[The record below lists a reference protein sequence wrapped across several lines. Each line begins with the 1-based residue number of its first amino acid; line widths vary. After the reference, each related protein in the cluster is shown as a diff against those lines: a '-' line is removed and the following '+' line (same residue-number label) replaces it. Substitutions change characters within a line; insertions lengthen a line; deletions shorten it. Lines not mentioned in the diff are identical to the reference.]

1 MDAARRGVVAIVSA
15 CSVWGLSPLYYK
27 HLAFVPPAEVLAHR
41 TIWTLVFFGVL
52 LAGQGRLARVWH
64 SLRGRDRWPIALA
77 AAIISSNWFLFIWA
91 IQAGHGVEASL
102 GYYIFPLVAVAIGV
116 VALRER
122 LSLGQGLAVGLA
134 SAAVVVLT
142 FGLGVAPW
150 VALAL
155 AGTFAVYG
163 VLKKRISSSA
173 VVSVTAEVLVLAPLA
188 LMWLLGAHFG
198 GWTEGGR
205 AGGFFGRDLETS
217 ALLMF
222 SGVITGGPLILFSY
236 GAQRVRLSTLGLTQY
251 LNPTLQFLVAVLVFA
266 EPFTLWHKLAFG
278 MIWAA
283 LAIYTVESWRQD
295 RSDRSA
301 AVRLGTSGT
310 AVK

>member
-1 MDAARRGVVAIVSA
+1 M
-15 CSVWGLSPLYYK
+15 
-27 HLAFVPPAEVLAHR
+27 
-41 TIWTLVFFGVL
+41 
-52 LAGQGRLARVWH
+52 
-64 SLRGRDRWPIALA
+64 A

-122 LSLGQGLAVGLA
+122 LSRGQGLAVVLA
-134 SAAVVVLT
+134 TAAVFVLT

-155 AGTFAVYG
+155 AGTFALYG
-163 VLKKRISSSA
+163 VLKKRISSAA
-173 VVSVTAEVLVLAPLA
+173 VVSVTAEVLVLTPVA
-188 LMWLLGAHFG
+188 LLWLWGAHFG

-205 AGGFFGRDLETS
+205 AGGFFGRDIATS

-236 GAQRVRLSTLGLTQY
+236 GAQRVRLSTLGLAQY
-251 LNPTLQFLVAVLVFA
+251 LNPTLQFLVAVLVFG
-266 EPFTLWHKLAFG
+266 EPFTLWHQLAFG
-278 MIWAA
+278 MIWVA
-283 LAIYTVESWRQD
+283 LAIYSVESWRQD

-301 AVRLGTSGT
+301 AVRLATSGS